1 MSTSTNDQIVPL
13 VDAAT
18 ATGTVKEQ
26 LDQIHSVFGAVPPG
40 FLVTANSPA
49 ALTAMW
55 TAFGAYGQG
64 ALGSEISEQIA
75 VAVANTNQCG
85 YCLAVHTGLGR
96 KAGLSKEDL
105 VAAQTGES
113 NDPKTAALLG
123 FVLSVLT
130 TRGHIDSSEVDA
142 LREHG
147 WNDEQIVE
155 TLGQIALNV
164 FTNYVHVALDVPN
177 PFPPVPFQAA

>member
-1 MSTSTNDQIVPL
+1 MYSSAAQPIVPL
-13 VDAAT
+13 VNREA
-18 ATGTVKEQ
+18 ATGTVKDQ
-26 LDQIHSVFGAVPPG
+26 LDQIHSAFGMVPPG
-40 FLVTANSPA
+40 FEATANSPA

-64 ALGSEISEQIA
+64 ALGSQISEQIA
-75 VAVANTNQCG
+75 VAVANANECE
-85 YCLAVHTGLGR
+85 YCLAAHTSLGR
-96 KAGLSKEDL
+96 KSGLSDEAL
-105 VAAQTGES
+105 SGAQIGES
-113 NDPKTAALLG
+113 SDPKTAALLG
-123 FVLSVLT
+123 FVLSMLD
-130 TRGHIDSSEVDA
+130 TRGHVSPSEIRA
-142 LREHG
+142 LREQG

>member
-1 MSTSTNDQIVPL
+1 MSTSTDQQIVPL
-13 VDAAT
+13 VDRET

-26 LDQIHSVFGAVPPG
+26 LDQIHGVFGAVPPG
-40 FLVTANSPA
+40 FLATANSPA

-64 ALGSEISEQIA
+64 ALGAKVSEQIA
-75 VAVANTNQCG
+75 VAVANTNQCA

-96 KAGLSKEDL
+96 KSGLSKEEL
-105 VAAQTGES
+105 ASAQVGES
-113 NDPKTAALLG
+113 ADAQTAALLG
-123 FVLSVLT
+123 FVLAVVEK
-130 TRGHIDSSEVDA
+130 RGHIAPSEVDA

-147 WNDEQIVE
+147 WSDEQIVE
-155 TLGQIALNV
+155 TLGQIALNI

-177 PFPPVPFQAA
+177 PFPAVPFKTA